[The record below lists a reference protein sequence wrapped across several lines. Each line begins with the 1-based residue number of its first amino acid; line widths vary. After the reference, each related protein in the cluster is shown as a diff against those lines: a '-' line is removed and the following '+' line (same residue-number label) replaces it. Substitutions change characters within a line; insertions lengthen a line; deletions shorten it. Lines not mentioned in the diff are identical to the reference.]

1 MEEEKVQKFDQK
13 KIVKVITIIL
23 AMVVST
29 FFIMKWISPESKNLG
44 KFIFGFGVSFASV
57 VIIAFCIKYI
67 LVLYNQIKEKRN
79 K

>member
-1 MEEEKVQKFDQK
+1 MEEGKEQKFDQN
-13 KIVKVITIIL
+13 KIGKVIAIIL

-44 KFIFGFGVSFASV
+44 KFIFGFGISFASV
-57 VIIAFCIKYI
+57 VIIAFCLKYI
-67 LVLYNQIKEKRN
+67 LDIYKQIKEKRS